1 MGRAPFP
8 RRGRHRIAGEVVLE
22 PGKLIELL
30 HERRLDAA
38 RQQADDAGGGLAG
51 HGRFELDRPPHRSL
65 DPRSVGCH
73 PQRLVDP
80 HVVGEADSPGH
91 GPDRG
96 APQEPDGV
104 GACPCVPPLKPVRGV
119 VVEAVEEREKVSL
132 AERPHRLAALLAV
145 C

>member
-51 HGRFELDRPPHRSL
+51 HGRLELDRPPHRSL
-65 DPRSVGCH
+65 DPRSVGGYS
-73 PQRLVDP
+73 QRLVDP
-80 HVVGEADSPGH
+80 HVVGETDSPGH

-104 GACPCVPPLKPVRGV
+104 GACPGVPPLKPVRGV

-132 AERPHRLAALLAV
+132 AERPHRLAALLTV